1 MTNRFAADPALA
13 SAAGLR
19 SVAVRGVAGD
29 TQWGRQLLR
38 HRGAIAQLR
47 SYPAL
52 LKIWRQAGLVAAG
65 LLDASAVEII
75 PGVSPDIMNPYSVKM
90 REKKEALRR
99 VAQYDALQMSVDE
112 LSRTVVESDDKH
124 LRVACRMRLI
134 KMGLPFPLT
143 KKQQARRK
151 KKG

>member
-1 MTNRFAADPALA
+1 M
-13 SAAGLR
+13 
-19 SVAVRGVAGD
+19 
-29 TQWGRQLLR
+29 
-38 HRGAIAQLR
+38 
-47 SYPAL
+47 
-52 LKIWRQAGLVAAG
+52 
-65 LLDASAVEII
+65 EII